1 MLRSTHTAQSRK
13 ALQSKSGSKIAKVG
27 VVGKKID
34 ELRSGFIAREG
45 KPSSEVTWDITA
57 SDESNHMLVQTC
69 KHARA
74 VPHFTRNNASI
85 HRSCDRVSETLMSI
99 TGCGCM
105 RFSAASSMYLRDL
118 SVVSLVR

>member
-27 VVGKKID
+27 VVGKKIN

-69 KHARA
+69 KHARECLTLLVTTRA
-74 VPHFTRNNASI
+74 FTG
-85 HRSCDRVSETLMSI
+85 HVTE
-99 TGCGCM
+99 
-105 RFSAASSMYLRDL
+105 SARL
-118 SVVSLVR
+118 